1 MSENTK
7 TKIHLITKYQAEC
20 MLGGRITSYNPLQMH
35 HIVSKFDGGKTNVE
49 NGSLCACLEH
59 SALHTI
65 THDDRT
71 KKQKFIKYLKELKHD
86 LDKMR
91 NVDDQTKNMNDFL
104 HIRMLEMEFEII
116 YTKSNTKIFKRR
128 RNIK

>member
-1 MSENTK
+1 MILPK
-7 TKIHLITKYQAEC
+7 
-20 MLGGRITSYNPLQMH
+20 
-35 HIVSKFDGGKTNVE
+35 GK
-49 NGSLCACLEH
+49 
-59 SALHTI
+59 
-65 THDDRT
+65 T
-71 KKQKFIKYLKELKHD
+71 KKQMFINYLKELKHD

-104 HIRMLEMEFEII
+104 HRRMLEMEFEII